1 MLMPRDPGSL
11 MMIILV
17 IVAVAMIFWR
27 TLIKLTL
34 AGFVALAIFGLI
46 FLLQGLR

>member
-1 MLMPRDPGSL
+1 

-17 IVAVAMIFWR
+17 IAAVAMIFWR
-27 TLIKLTL
+27 TLIKLML
-34 AGFVALAIFGLI
+34 VGFVALAMLGLI